1 MKIVWKD
8 LAKPQGFFTRRST
21 LMVTL
26 DTKKAVQSYCSN
38 TKINV
43 VQYTVFNDTVY
54 FRTSSAKERDL
65 NWAIK
70 ADSFDLPNGYL
81 ASLAPIK
88 SPAKKAASSKSS
100 SLKLVKQ
107 KPVQQAVSSKSE
119 GKISANKINLIKR
132 LLSRIKKKEK

>member
-1 MKIVWKD
+1 
-8 LAKPQGFFTRRST
+8 
-21 LMVTL
+21 MVTL

-43 VQYTVFNDTVY
+43 VQYTTFNDTVY

-70 ADSFDLPNGYL
+70 ADSFDLPDGYL
-81 ASLAPIK
+81 ASLAPLK
-88 SPAKKAASSKSS
+88 SPAKKDTSSKPS

-107 KPVQQAVSSKSE
+107 TSVQKAVPSKSE

-132 LLSRIKKKEK
+132 LLKRLKKEKK

>member
-1 MKIVWKD
+1 MSIVWKD
-8 LAKPQGFFTRRST
+8 LAKPQGFFTRRNT

-43 VQYTVFNDTVY
+43 VQYTVFNDSVY

-70 ADSFDLPNGYL
+70 ADSFDLPDGYL
-81 ASLAPIK
+81 ASLAPLK
-88 SPAKKAASSKSS
+88 SPAKKGTSSKPS
-100 SLKLVKQ
+100 SLKLAKQTSVK
-107 KPVQQAVSSKSE
+107 KAVPSKSE

-132 LLSRIKKKEK
+132 LLKRLKKEKK

>member
-1 MKIVWKD
+1 MSIVWKD
-8 LAKPQGFFTRRST
+8 LAKPQGFFTRRNT

-107 KPVQQAVSSKSE
+107 KPVQQAISSKSE